1 MTSQKQCDANQRN
14 AQGSTGPTSAQGK
27 AASRMNALKTGLYA
41 KSLVI
46 PGESREE
53 FDELVQ
59 QFNHQYRPA
68 TPQAR
73 VLVDMV
79 IRQTWLLR
87 RYDRIEGEEWAL
99 RLTRLEK
106 HRLRPD
112 ALTSQCYEPSCDF
125 TDRIRKLADTAERS
139 IIRALNKLDRLTE
152 DFSEAVPEAIPA
164 VQDETPIEPSAAAP
178 EENGFVPSNSPA
190 PAPDD
195 PHGPS
200 SNPWGSPEAKAAF
213 AKLLVGPEKRCA

>member
-1 MTSQKQCDANQRN
+1 MTTDKRRAANKGN
-14 AQGSTGPTSAQGK
+14 AQNSTGPTSAEGK

-46 PGESREE
+46 PGESRDE

-59 QFNHQYRPA
+59 QFNHQYRPT

-79 IRQTWLLR
+79 IRHTWLLR
-87 RYDRIEGEEWAL
+87 RYDRIEGEEWTL

-112 ALTSQCYEPSCDF
+112 ALTSQCHERSCDF
-125 TDRIRKLADTAERS
+125 TDRIRKLADSAERA

-152 DFSEAVPEAIPA
+152 HCPALEAAEEFPAPTVEALPQPIIPEAA
-164 VQDETPIEPSAAAP
+164 SP
-178 EENGFVPSNSPA
+178 EIGFVPPV
-190 PAPDD
+190 
-195 PHGPS
+195 
-200 SNPWGSPEAKAAF
+200 SPEETPATPRRTIFDDGAPIAHPHLF
-213 AKLLVGPEKRCA
+213 TRVA

>member
-1 MTSQKQCDANQRN
+1 MTSLKQCDANQRN

-27 AASRMNALKTGLYA
+27 AASRMNALKSGLYA

-99 RLTRLEK
+99 RFTRLEK
-106 HRLRPD
+106 HSLRPD
-112 ALTSQCYEPSCDF
+112 GITPQSYELTCDF
-125 TDRIRKLADTAERS
+125 TVRIRKLADTAERA

-152 DFSEAVPEAIPA
+152 DFSEAVPEAVPA
-164 VQDETPIEPSAAAP
+164 VQAAVPVENPVPAP
-178 EENGFVPSNSPA
+178 EENGFVPSNTPA
-190 PAPDD
+190 PAPEDRHVPFSDD
-195 PHGPS
+195 RP
-200 SNPWGSPEAKAAF
+200 SPEALAAF
-213 AKLLVGPEKRCA
+213 ALAMFGPAKKCA

>member
-1 MTSQKQCDANQRN
+1 
-14 AQGSTGPTSAQGK
+14 
-27 AASRMNALKTGLYA
+27 MNALKTGLYA

-106 HRLRPD
+106 HLLRPD
-112 ALTSQCYEPSCDF
+112 GITSQAYELSCDF
-125 TDRIRKLADTAERS
+125 TDRIRNLADTAERA

-152 DFSEAVPEAIPA
+152 HFPEAVPA
-164 VQDETPIEPSAAAP
+164 VQDEAAFAEPFAEPVAEPVAAP
-178 EENGFVPSNSPA
+178 VENGFVPSNPPEPAPENPRVPSLSPRPA
-190 PAPDD
+190 PAELATF
-195 PHGPS
+195 
-200 SNPWGSPEAKAAF
+200 NEAWFPLENK
-213 AKLLVGPEKRCA
+213 CA